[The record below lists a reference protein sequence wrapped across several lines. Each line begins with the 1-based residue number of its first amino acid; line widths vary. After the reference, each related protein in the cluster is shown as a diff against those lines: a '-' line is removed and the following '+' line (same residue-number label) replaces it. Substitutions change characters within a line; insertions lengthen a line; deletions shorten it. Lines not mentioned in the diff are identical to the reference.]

1 MGLLYTTD
9 FTNHTL
15 ADLTAHADFTGI
27 NEGVSPVNYQV
38 DLLNDQAYCN
48 GLADVNTGCA
58 YIDAAGTIVADG
70 EIEASVVLSAEGEW
84 SGIGRCKIAATHFE
98 GYALY
103 IKSSDGGLTQSAYLY
118 KKTGS
123 WTNFL
128 NAQLIAGRQSGDTI
142 IVKLKV
148 EVLTAPDRVE
158 ITAIIDGV
166 EYGPYTDDAADRFDQ
181 ASGWGSVTGSGL
193 NDGDQGFLFNS
204 LTLSDLEIVGGAFFS
219 PTDVVVLDEV
229 GAVVVSQETTSVGSD
244 LVAQVGN
251 DAVLLTQS
259 HHAATSEVSGV
270 SSLDAAGLLQ
280 GHQLLLTDLDGI
292 SSIDTP
298 VIVQGIVARV
308 SLLDVESMADIE
320 SLSLQ
325 QGQLA
330 IPEDMTIQAA
340 VDAVLVVQG
349 SVAQVV
355 LLDIESASVIDV
367 VELRQGQSF
376 ESTELSASSVIDRVV
391 FIHENSAFMLP
402 LDLVSTSEISPVLLQ
417 QALSA
422 IVTDAVTTSQIDTF
436 SLMVN
441 GLDDVEFPGLV
452 SLTQPKGIVRTETWL
467 NTLRLLH

>member
-1 MGLLYTTD
+1 MGQLYTTD

-15 ADLTAHADFTGI
+15 ADLTSHADFTGI
-27 NEGVSPVNYQV
+27 NEGVSPANYQV

-48 GLADVNTGCA
+48 GLADTNTGCA
-58 YIDAAGTIVADG
+58 YIDAAGTIVVDG

-84 SGIGRCKIAATHFE
+84 SGIGRCDVAAIRFE

-103 IKSSDGGLTQSAYLY
+103 IVGSSGGLTQSAYLY

-123 WTNFL
+123 WTNYL
-128 NAQLIAGRQSGDTI
+128 NAQVIAGRQSGDTI
-142 IVKLKV
+142 CVKLKV

-158 ITAIIDGV
+158 LTATIDGV

-181 ASGWGSVTGSGL
+181 ASGWGMVTGTSL
-193 NDGDQGFLFNS
+193 NDGDQGFLCNS
-204 LTLSDLEIVGGAFFS
+204 LTLSDLATAGGVFL
-219 PTDVVVLDEV
+219 PVD
-229 GAVVVSQETTSVGSD
+229 AVALCEMDSVAVSQETTSVVGD
-244 LVAQVGN
+244 LAAQVGN
-251 DAVLLTQS
+251 DAVLLTQG

-270 SSLDAAGLLQ
+270 SSLDTVGLLQ
-280 GHQLLLTDLDGI
+280 GHQLLPADLDGV

-325 QGQLA
+325 QGQMA
-330 IPEDMTIQAA
+330 IPAGMTIQVA

-355 LLDIESASVIDV
+355 LLDIESASVIDA
-367 VELRQGQSF
+367 VELRHGQSF
-376 ESTELSASSVIDRVV
+376 ESADLSASPAIDRVV
-391 FIHENSAFMLP
+391 FIHENSAVMLP
-402 LDLVSTSEISPVLLQ
+402 LDLVSTSEISPALFQQTLL
-417 QALSA
+417 A
-422 IVTDAVTTSQIDTF
+422 IVAEAVTTSQIDSF

-467 NTLRLLH
+467 NTLRSLH